1 MYKTRFWDI
10 YEQAEQFHT
19 TREKV
24 EQFEILLR
32 QMRRRM
38 ENPAFTVEY
47 FNKKL
52 NYAMRRGFPVDF
64 KDGGGWT
71 LLMYS
76 ISMINAVNLDIT
88 KILLDYGADPNVPSY
103 HGVYPVHLII
113 DYHRSV
119 ELLDTLLEAGADIN
133 AQRPY
138 GSTAFSMA
146 AEGYVNYCSQ
156 DVRKYYLDMC
166 EALLDRG
173 ADPYLCD
180 SWMEH
185 VENDND
191 KERIRL
197 REELIQWVEDYLK
210 K

>member
-47 FNKKL
+47 FEKKL
-52 NYAMRRGFPVDF
+52 NYALRRGFPIDF
-64 KDGGGWT
+64 KDGVGRT
-71 LLMYS
+71 LLMHS
-76 ISMINAVNLDIT
+76 ITHIYAVNLGIT
-88 KILLDYGADPNVPSY
+88 KILLDYGADPNVPDL
-103 HGVYPVHLII
+103 HGRRPIHTVV
-113 DYHRSV
+113 DYRRSV
-119 ELLDTLLEAGADIN
+119 ELLETLLEAGADIN
-133 AQRPY
+133 AKDDF
-138 GSTAFSMA
+138 GDTAFSMA
-146 AEGYVNYCSQ
+146 ADTYINYNNQ
-156 DVRKYYLDMC
+156 DLQKYCLEMC
-166 EALLDRG
+166 EALLDNG

-180 SWMEH
+180 DWMIQSK
-185 VENDND
+185 NDTD
-191 KERIRL
+191 RERTL

-210 K
+210 